1 MSGRITVLGSKP
13 GTPGSGVPGP
23 KVGYM
28 PQVNHFLLEQF
39 YEINTRKFNFLGNSA
54 FE

>member
-28 PQVNHFLLEQF
+28 PQVKKLSLRYCAWFLMRVLL
-39 YEINTRKFNFLGNSA
+39 IL
-54 FE
+54 